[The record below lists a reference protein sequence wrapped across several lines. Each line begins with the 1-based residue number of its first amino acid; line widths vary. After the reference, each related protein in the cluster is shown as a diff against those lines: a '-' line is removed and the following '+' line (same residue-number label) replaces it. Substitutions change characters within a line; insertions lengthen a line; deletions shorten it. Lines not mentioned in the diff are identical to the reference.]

1 MREHAYQP
9 GQVWT
14 FRGAP
19 LPESRVVIGTIDRGK
34 HHDWVF
40 SVSIIKV
47 PFPDLA
53 IGGTRIADMAHVPV
67 TRAVLDSSLLENV
80 GAGEPADAFAEGYA
94 SWRSA
99 FDAGEAGA
107 FTIGISA
114 VIDAIRQAVG
124 NRR

>member
-1 MREHAYQP
+1 MTEHAYQP

-47 PFPDLA
+47 PLPDLA
-53 IGGTRIADMAHVPV
+53 AGGTRITDIAHVPV
-67 TRAVLDSSLLENV
+67 TKTVLDYSLLQNV
-80 GAGEPADAFAEGYA
+80 GTGEPPDSFAEGYA

-107 FTIGISA
+107 FTIEIAA

-124 NRR
+124 N